1 MTPDRE
7 PSLFEL
13 VRDPPLRTAAFVTA
27 AAGLVAFGALFLFRG
42 PAAAGVTAA
51 LAVLALVFR
60 WTWPVGLYPFAV
72 AYFLFLPDG
81 TPINLTEPSGFTVR
95 YGGFAVSDMLL
106 VPAVL
111 AYLVAQYRFL
121 SLAKQAVPFDADSSF
136 GPRAGAVRRPGEL
149 VTDRELKW
157 LVGLVVAAMVFGQ
170 VAWYFLTRL
179 QLEFLLAVPVRWL
192 PAVGPVS
199 DGVTVSPVLN
209 RFLLLVFAGAVA
221 AGVGRLVF
229 WYWGLMQLSR
239 EEAVAV
245 VTDAGWHEGRWEL
258 AAQEKRRGAAKA
270 EADRRGLVTDPP
282 EGTP

>member
-13 VRDPPLRTAAFVTA
+13 VRDPPLRTAAFVAA

-60 WTWPVGLYPFAV
+60 WTWPVGLYPVAV

-81 TPINLTEPSGFTVR
+81 TPISLTDPSGFTVR
-95 YGGFAVSDMLL
+95 YGGFAVADMLL

-111 AYLVAQYRFL
+111 AYVVAQYRFL

-136 GPRAGAVRRPGEL
+136 GPKAGAVRRPGGL

-157 LVGLVVAAMVFGQ
+157 LVG
-170 VAWYFLTRL
+170 RR
-179 QLEFLLAVPVRWL
+179 P
-192 PAVGPVS
+192 
-199 DGVTVSPVLN
+199 
-209 RFLLLVFAGAVA
+209 
-221 AGVGRLVF
+221 GVGRRHRLAGPEPVPAARLLRGGGGGGGPVGILVL
-229 WYWGLMQLSR
+229 GP
-239 EEAVAV
+239 
-245 VTDAGWHEGRWEL
+245 H
-258 AAQEKRRGAAKA
+258 AAFA
-270 EADRRGLVTDPP
+270 
-282 EGTP
+282 